1 MSHRKTLSRLTIASL
16 VAAGIAAPAATAI
29 PAGPPVGTVKDHWQA
44 HMPTT
49 ATKPETTHQERRG
62 EAAVDQSQPRVRH
75 PRLVGPPTWPEN
87 PEPIGRAETQS
98 AGGDGGVGDDD
109 VPVLALVIG
118 GALVLGGGMAVTAVR
133 LRARTAH

>member
-16 VAAGIAAPAATAI
+16 AAVGIAAPAATAM

-44 HMPTT
+44 HMPSTT
-49 ATKPETTHQERRG
+49 TKPETTHQELRG
-62 EAAVDQSQPRVRH
+62 EAAVDQSRPPVRN
-75 PRLVGPPTWPEN
+75 PRLVGPPTWPVD
-87 PEPIGRAETQS
+87 PQPIGRAETQS
-98 AGGDGGVGDDD
+98 AGGDGGGGDDD